1 MSVFLCA
8 KVSQAPV
15 SGLFPRVFSKFG
27 LVSGFTTHLELAFDE
42 ENNPFSKS
50 VLMRDN
56 VIGLLINKVKFGLDI
71 HAKSQ
76 G

>member
-1 MSVFLCA
+1 
-8 KVSQAPV
+8 
-15 SGLFPRVFSKFG
+15 
-27 LVSGFTTHLELAFDE
+27 LELAFDE